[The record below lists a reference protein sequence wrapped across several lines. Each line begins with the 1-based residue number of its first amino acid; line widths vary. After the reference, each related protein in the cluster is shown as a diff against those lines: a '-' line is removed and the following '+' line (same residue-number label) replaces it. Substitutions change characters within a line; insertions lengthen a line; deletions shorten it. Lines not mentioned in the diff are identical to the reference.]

1 MILKSNILILFTMNN
16 IFLDTINGKNT
27 ERPPVWFM
35 RQAGRVLP
43 NYRALKENYTFSELM
58 EDPKLAAEVTW
69 MPIYDLGVDAAI
81 LFSDILVVP
90 EALGM
95 SLKFTDAGPEFGA
108 PLHTFSDPVAQLKR
122 DMTKLDH
129 VYGAINKIIETRPD
143 NKPLIGFCGG
153 LLTTFCFMF
162 RDNVRDITFKNATE
176 FLYKNRKASKQIID
190 ALAEVSTE
198 YALTQVKHG
207 VQAFQLFETYG
218 GLIPE
223 DLYLELFLP
232 ASKKILNAVREAG
245 VPTIYF
251 PKDLGNGIKAI
262 DKEVADFVGID
273 WRMSLQHAR
282 DIVDPEVG
290 LQGNL
295 DPRLLY
301 ASQVEIE
308 QVLNDKYLPFGRDNQ
323 KWIFNL
329 GHGILPDL
337 PVENVKFVIDWVKSV
352 DWGRR

>member
-1 MILKSNILILFTMNN
+1 MTKN
-16 IFLDTINGKNT
+16 IFLDTIHGKKT

-58 EDPKLAAEVTW
+58 EQPDLAAKVTL

-95 SLKFTDAGPEFGA
+95 SLKFTEAGPVFGA
-108 PLHTFSDPVAQLKR
+108 PLHTYDDPVKQLNKN
-122 DMTKLDH
+122 MNKLDH
-129 VYGAINKIIETRPD
+129 VYAAIDEIIKTRPE

-176 FLYKNRKASKQIID
+176 FLYKDRKTSQKIID
-190 ALAEVSTE
+190 ALTEVSVE
-198 YALTQVKHG
+198 YAVKQAEHG
-207 VQAFQLFETYG
+207 VEAFQLFETYG
-218 GLIPE
+218 GLLPE
-223 DLYLELFLP
+223 ELYLEMILP
-232 ASKKILNAVREAG
+232 ASKKILKAVRDKG
-245 VPTIYF
+245 IPTIYF
-251 PKDLGNGIKAI
+251 PKDLGNGIREITK
-262 DKEVADFVGID
+262 DVADFVGID
-273 WRMSLQHAR
+273 WRMSLKHAR
-282 DIVDPEVG
+282 SIVDPEVG

-301 ASQVEIE
+301 ASQEDIE
-308 QVLNDKYLPFGRDNQ
+308 AELNKTYLPFGRDNQ

-352 DWGRR
+352 NWAR

>member
-1 MILKSNILILFTMNN
+1 MTN
-16 IFLDTINGKNT
+16 IFLDTIQGKST

-58 EDPKLAAEVTW
+58 EDPELAAKVTL

-95 SLKFTDAGPEFGA
+95 SLKFTDAGPVFGA
-108 PLHTFSDPVAQLKR
+108 PLHTYDDPVKQLNK

-129 VYGAINKIIETRPD
+129 VYAAIDKIIETRPEG
-143 NKPLIGFCGG
+143 KPLIGFCGG

-176 FLYKNRKASKQIID
+176 FLYKDRKTSQKIID
-190 ALAEVSTE
+190 ALTEVSVE
-198 YALTQVKHG
+198 YAVKQAEHG
-207 VQAFQLFETYG
+207 VEAFQLFETYG

-223 DLYLELFLP
+223 ELYLEMILP
-232 ASKKILNAVREAG
+232 ASKKILQAVRDKG
-245 VPTIYF
+245 IPTIYF
-251 PKDLGNGIKAI
+251 PKDLGHGISSVTK
-262 DKEVADFVGID
+262 DVSDFVGID
-273 WRMSLQHAR
+273 WRMSLKHAR
-282 DIVDPEVG
+282 SIVDPEVG

-295 DPRLLY
+295 DPRILY
-301 ASQVEIE
+301 ASKDEIE
-308 QVLNDKYLPFGRDNQ
+308 AELNKTYLPFGQENQ

-337 PVENVKFVIDWVKSV
+337 PVENVQFVIDWVKSV
-352 DWGRR
+352 NWNR

>member
-1 MILKSNILILFTMNN
+1 MTN
-16 IFLDTINGKNT
+16 IFLDTIQGKET
-27 ERPPVWFM
+27 QRPPVWFM

-58 EDPKLAAEVTW
+58 EDPELAAKVTL

-95 SLKFTDAGPEFGA
+95 SLKFTDAGPVFGA
-108 PLHTFSDPVAQLKR
+108 PLHTYDDPFKQLNK

-129 VYGAINKIIETRPD
+129 VYAAIDKIIETRPEG
-143 NKPLIGFCGG
+143 KPLIGFCGG

-176 FLYKNRKASKQIID
+176 FLYKDRKTSQKIID
-190 ALAEVSTE
+190 ALTEVSIE
-198 YALTQVKHG
+198 YAVKQAEHG
-207 VQAFQLFETYG
+207 VEAFQLFETYG
-218 GLIPE
+218 GLLPE
-223 DLYLELFLP
+223 ELYLDMILP
-232 ASKKILNAVREAG
+232 ASQKILQAVRDKG
-245 VPTIYF
+245 IPTIYF
-251 PKDLGNGIKAI
+251 PKDLGHGISSVT
-262 DKEVADFVGID
+262 KEVSDFVGID
-273 WRMSLQHAR
+273 WRMSLKYAR
-282 DIVDPEVG
+282 SIVDPEVG

-295 DPRLLY
+295 DPRILY
-301 ASQVEIE
+301 ASKDEIE
-308 QVLNDKYLPFGRDNQ
+308 EELNKTYLPFGRDNQ

-337 PVENVKFVIDWVKSV
+337 PVENVQFVIDWVKSA
-352 DWGRR
+352 DWQR

>member
-1 MILKSNILILFTMNN
+1 MAN
-16 IFLDTINGKNT
+16 IFLDTIQGKNT

-58 EDPKLAAEVTW
+58 EDPELAAKVTL

-95 SLKFTDAGPEFGA
+95 SLKFTEAGPVFGA
-108 PLHTFSDPVAQLKR
+108 PLHTYDDPIKQLTKN
-122 DMTKLDH
+122 MNKLDH
-129 VYGAINKIIETRPD
+129 VYAAIDKIIETRPE

-176 FLYKNRKASKQIID
+176 FLYKDRKTSQKIID
-190 ALAEVSTE
+190 ALTEVSVE
-198 YALTQVKHG
+198 YAVKQAEHG
-207 VQAFQLFETYG
+207 VEAFQLFETYG
-218 GLIPE
+218 GLLPE
-223 DLYLELFLP
+223 ELYLDMILP
-232 ASKKILNAVREAG
+232 ASKKILKAVRDKG
-245 VPTIYF
+245 IPTIYF
-251 PKDLGNGIKAI
+251 PKDLGNGISAVT
-262 DKEVADFVGID
+262 KEVSDFVGID
-273 WRMSLQHAR
+273 WRMSLKHAR
-282 DIVDPEVG
+282 SIVDPEVG

-301 ASQVEIE
+301 ASQQDIE
-308 QVLNDKYLPFGRDNQ
+308 AELNKTYLPFGRDNQ

-337 PVENVKFVIDWVKSV
+337 PVENVKFVIDWVKSA
-352 DWGRR
+352 DWQR

>member
-1 MILKSNILILFTMNN
+1 MNN
-16 IFLDTINGKNT
+16 IFLDTVNGKNT

-108 PLHTFSDPVAQLKR
+108 PLHTFDDPVAQLKR

-129 VYGAINKIIETRPD
+129 VYGAIDKIIETRPD
-143 NKPLIGFCGG
+143 GKPLIGFCGG

-207 VQAFQLFETYG
+207 VQSFQLFETYG
-218 GLIPE
+218 GLLPE

-232 ASKKILNAVREAG
+232 ASKKILNAVRDAG

-262 DKEVADFVGID
+262 DKDVADFVGID
-273 WRMSLQHAR
+273 WRMSLNHAR
-282 DIVDPEVG
+282 EIVDPEVG

-301 ASQVEIE
+301 ASQPEIE
-308 QVLNDKYLPFGRDNQ
+308 QVLNEKYLPFGRDNQ

-352 DWGRR
+352 DWGRK

>member
-1 MILKSNILILFTMNN
+1 MTN
-16 IFLDTINGKNT
+16 IFLDTIQGKDT
-27 ERPPVWFM
+27 QRPPVWFM

-43 NYRALKENYTFSELM
+43 NYRALKENYSFSELL
-58 EDPKLAAEVTW
+58 EDPELAAKVTL

-95 SLKFTDAGPEFGA
+95 SLKFTDAGPVFGA
-108 PLHTFSDPVAQLKR
+108 PLHTYDDPVKQLNK

-129 VYGAINKIIETRPD
+129 VYAAIDKIIETRPE

-176 FLYKNRKASKQIID
+176 FLYKDRKTSQKIID
-190 ALAEVSTE
+190 ALTEVSIE
-198 YALTQVKHG
+198 YAVKQVEHG
-207 VQAFQLFETYG
+207 VEAFQLFETYG
-218 GLIPE
+218 GLLPE
-223 DLYLELFLP
+223 ELYLEMILP
-232 ASKKILNAVREAG
+232 ASKKILKAVRDKG
-245 VPTIYF
+245 IPTIYF
-251 PKDLGNGIKAI
+251 PKDLGNGISAVT
-262 DKEVADFVGID
+262 KEVSDFVGID
-273 WRMSLQHAR
+273 WRMSLKHAR
-282 DIVDPEVG
+282 SIVDPEVG

-301 ASQVEIE
+301 ASQEEIE
-308 QVLNDKYLPFGRDNQ
+308 KELNKTYLPFGRENQ

-337 PVENVKFVIDWVKSV
+337 PVENVQFVIDWVKSV
-352 DWGRR
+352 DWNR

>member
-1 MILKSNILILFTMNN
+1 MKNL
-16 IFLDTINGKNT
+16 FLDTIHGKNT

-43 NYRALKENYTFSELM
+43 NYRALKENYTFSQLM
-58 EDPKLAAEVTW
+58 EDPKLAAQVTW
-69 MPIYDLGVDAAI
+69 MPTHDLGVDAAI

-95 SLKFTDAGPEFGA
+95 ALKFTDAGPEFGA
-108 PLHTFSDPVAQLKR
+108 PLHTFSNPVAQLKR
-122 DMTKLDH
+122 DMSKLDH
-129 VYGAINKIIETRPD
+129 VYAAIDKIIETRPEG
-143 NKPLIGFCGG
+143 KPLIGFCGG

-162 RDNVRDITFKNATE
+162 RDNVRDITFKNAIE
-176 FLYKNRKASKQIID
+176 FLYKNRKESQQIID

-218 GLIPE
+218 GLLPE

-232 ASKKILNAVREAG
+232 ASKKILNAVRDAG

-251 PKDLGNGIKAI
+251 PKDLGNGIRKV
-262 DKEVADFVGID
+262 DKSVADFVGID
-273 WRMSLQHAR
+273 WRMNLAHAR
-282 DIVDPEVG
+282 EIVDPEVG

-301 ASQVEIE
+301 ASQPEIE
-308 QVLNDKYLPFGRDNQ
+308 KVLNDTYLPFGRDNQ
-323 KWIFNL
+323 KWVFNL

-352 DWGRR
+352 DWGRK

>member
-1 MILKSNILILFTMNN
+1 MTKN
-16 IFLDTINGKNT
+16 IFLDTIHGKKT

-43 NYRALKENYTFSELM
+43 NYRVLKENYTFSELM
-58 EDPKLAAEVTW
+58 EQPDLAAKVTL
-69 MPIYDLGVDAAI
+69 MPIHDLGVDAAI

-95 SLKFTDAGPEFGA
+95 SLKFTEAGPVFGA
-108 PLHTFSDPVAQLKR
+108 PLHTYDDPIKQLNKN
-122 DMTKLDH
+122 MNKLDH
-129 VYGAINKIIETRPD
+129 VYAAIDEIIKTRPE

-176 FLYKNRKASKQIID
+176 FLYKDRKTSQKIID
-190 ALAEVSTE
+190 ALTEVSVE
-198 YALTQVKHG
+198 YAVKQAEHG
-207 VQAFQLFETYG
+207 VEAFQLFETYG
-218 GLIPE
+218 GLLPE
-223 DLYLELFLP
+223 ELYLEMILP
-232 ASKKILNAVREAG
+232 ASKKILKAVRDKG
-245 VPTIYF
+245 IPTIYF
-251 PKDLGNGIKAI
+251 PKDLGNGIREITK
-262 DKEVADFVGID
+262 DVADFVGID
-273 WRMSLQHAR
+273 WRMSLKHAR
-282 DIVDPEVG
+282 SIVDPEVG

-301 ASQVEIE
+301 ASQEDIE
-308 QVLNDKYLPFGRDNQ
+308 AELNKTFLPFGHDNQ

-352 DWGRR
+352 DWNR

>member
-1 MILKSNILILFTMNN
+1 MAN
-16 IFLDTINGKNT
+16 IFLDTIKGKNT
-27 ERPPVWFM
+27 KRPPVWFM

-58 EDPKLAAEVTW
+58 EDPELAAKVTL

-95 SLKFTDAGPEFGA
+95 SLKFTEAGPVFGA
-108 PLHTFSDPVAQLKR
+108 PLHTYDDPIKQLTKN
-122 DMTKLDH
+122 MNKLDH
-129 VYGAINKIIETRPD
+129 VYAAIDKILETRPE

-176 FLYKNRKASKQIID
+176 FLYKDRKTSQKIID
-190 ALAEVSTE
+190 ALTEVSVE
-198 YALTQVKHG
+198 YAVKQAEHG
-207 VQAFQLFETYG
+207 VEAFQLFETYG
-218 GLIPE
+218 GLLPE
-223 DLYLELFLP
+223 ELYLDMILP
-232 ASKKILNAVREAG
+232 ASKKILKAVRDKG
-245 VPTIYF
+245 IPTIYF
-251 PKDLGNGIKAI
+251 PKDLGNGISAVT
-262 DKEVADFVGID
+262 KEVSDFVGID
-273 WRMSLQHAR
+273 WRMSLKHAR
-282 DIVDPEVG
+282 SIVDPEVG

-301 ASQVEIE
+301 ASQQDIE
-308 QVLNDKYLPFGRDNQ
+308 AELNKTYLPFGRDNQ

-337 PVENVKFVIDWVKSV
+337 PVENVKFVIDWVKSAN
-352 DWGRR
+352 WNR